1 MTSTTPIGDNGLI
14 AEGRKRP
21 SGDWKTT
28 TNAGKKNM
36 NNIATVTPRKL
47 LSTVCKYYGIRN
59 VKQLNAPVRLGSCW
73 RHFILEEARQVA
85 CWLLKRHCDL
95 SLEELQQCAVCKE
108 LQWHAMHIEVAV
120 AQACRRLADGDFA
133 FRLGVEH
140 VEQMLLARFIGN
152 R

>member
-1 MTSTTPIGDNGLI
+1 MQ
-14 AEGRKRP
+14 GR
-21 SGDWKTT
+21 
-28 TNAGKKNM
+28 NM

-108 LQWHAMHIEVAV
+108 LQWKAMHIEVAV
-120 AQACRRLADGDFA
+120 AHACRRLADGDFA

-140 VEQMLLARFIGN
+140 VEQMLLARFICN